1 VSRFRWLPVRDSI
14 TLSLSRLVFSLEVY
28 DMAEIELPNPH
39 EAKERAEDPSCW
51 QLPPPVGTTRA
62 KTC

>member
-1 VSRFRWLPVRDSI
+1 
-14 TLSLSRLVFSLEVY
+14 
-28 DMAEIELPNPH
+28 MAEIELPNPH